1 MKEVKKK
8 GVSPVIATVLL
19 IALVVVIA
27 LIIFLF
33 MKGIGEETLTKFGGE
48 NVKLACQKVEFDAS
62 YSGNTLAISN
72 FGVTPIFDMSIKLVK
87 AGSHTT
93 IKLQGN
99 TAYND
104 VWPSSGLS
112 QGAVVSLNLP
122 SQEIADV
129 EELVLIPI
137 LVGKTKEGAKR
148 TYTCQET
155 NGVKISI

>member
-112 QGAVVSLNLP
+112 QGGVVSLAIEVE
-122 SQEIADV
+122 SEV
-129 EELVLIPI
+129 EEIVLTPI
-137 LVGKTKEGAKR
+137 LVGKTKEGAKK
-148 TYTCQET
+148 TYTCQES
-155 NGVKISI
+155 NSLKINI

>member
-1 MKEVKKK
+1 MKEVKKR

-19 IALVVVIA
+19 IALVIVIA

-72 FGVTPIFDMSIKLVK
+72 LGVTPIFDMNIKIVK
-87 AGSHTT
+87 QGSHDT

-99 TAYND
+99 AAYNE

-112 QGAVVSLNLP
+112 QGGVVSLSL
-122 SQEIADV
+122 AGLDGV

-137 LVGKTKEGAKR
+137 LVGKTKEGAKK
-148 TYTCQET
+148 TYTCQEI